1 MAFLEEE
8 REEIKKMIKEALAE
22 GFEASN
28 PEFIEG
34 VKTAILCA
42 QDGKRLTKEQIM
54 AVKSRSERQK
64 LINENMD
71 LF

>member
-22 GFEASN
+22 GFEASK
-28 PEFIEG
+28 P
-34 VKTAILCA
+34 
-42 QDGKRLTKEQIM
+42 
-54 AVKSRSERQK
+54 ERQK